1 MKITVHIDA
10 NTLEGKQIIEY
21 LKSFPE
27 FVTFENESLNESR
40 QEYLTKSTATPFST
54 GDYVTIEE
62 FRVEAKKRAKVFL
75 EKHGLHS

>member
-1 MKITVHIDA
+1 MSITVYIDTD
-10 NTLEGKQIIEY
+10 TLEGKQIIEY
-21 LKSFPE
+21 LKGFPE
-27 FVTFENESLNESR
+27 IVTFENESLNEAR
-40 QEYLTKSTATPFST
+40 QEYLTKPATTPISA